1 MTTKYIINKRQ
12 RIPKGQSEKDNN
24 PKEPETQG
32 TQDEEKQKHNIICV
46 GQYYTQ
52 TNYVTL

>member
-12 RIPKGQSEKDNN
+12 RIPKGQSKKDNN
-24 PKEPETQG
+24 PKEPTTQG
-32 TQDEEKQKHNIICV
+32 TQDDEKQKHNIIYV